1 MVNYVAPFYL
11 IASYNKR
18 KRLQKAVRVKL
29 DAKTELAPIKADAVT
44 KKTSKRKARLRSV
57 LIYAAFTGPAIIF
70 FVLIQVIPFLMGL
83 YYSFTSWNGVSSAVE
98 WVGLENYIKIFKDDP
113 NFFQSFLF
121 TTKFMLAS
129 VVISNLIGFG
139 LALLLN
145 AALKTR
151 NILRTVFF
159 IPNVIGGLLL
169 GFIWQFIFVKAF
181 ASIGNLT
188 GLAFFKLAWLGDET
202 TAFWGIVIVFAWQ
215 VSGYMMVIYIAAL
228 QGVDHS
234 LLEAARI
241 DGASNWTLLTRI
253 IMPLIIPA
261 FTICFFLTISMA
273 FKIFDLNLS
282 LTNGGP
288 FNSTQSVAI
297 NIYQEAF
304 QNNRYGLGTAKS
316 ILFFLIVAV
325 FTSVQVIMTKRKEV
339 EA

>member
-1 MVNYVAPFYL
+1 M
-11 IASYNKR
+11 
-18 KRLQKAVRVKL
+18 
-29 DAKTELAPIKADAVT
+29 KTEYETQELKTKAEIKT
-44 KKTSKRKARLRSV
+44 IQRRKSNIKKILT
-57 LIYAAFTGPAIIF
+57 YTAFVGPALLF
-70 FVLIQVIPFLMGL
+70 FLVIQIIPFIMGV
-83 YYSFTSWNGVSSAVE
+83 YYSFTSWNGVSSTIE
-98 WVGLENYIKIFKDDP
+98 WIGLENYIKIFKNDP
-113 NFFQSFLF
+113 NFVSSFLF
-121 TTKFMLAS
+121 TTKFMFAAVL
-129 VVISNLIGFG
+129 ISNLIGFSF
-139 LALLLN
+139 ALLLN

-169 GFIWQFIFVKAF
+169 GFIWQFIFVKGF

-188 GLAFFKLAWLGDET
+188 ELPFFKLPWLGDEK

-215 VSGYMMVIYIAAL
+215 ISGYMMVIYIAAL
-228 QGVDHS
+228 QGVDNS

-241 DGASNWTLLTRI
+241 DGASNWTLLTKI
-253 IMPLIIPA
+253 IIPLILPA
-261 FTICFFLTISMA
+261 FTICLFLTISMA

-288 FNSTQSVAI
+288 FNSTQSVAM

-316 ILFFLIVAV
+316 ILFFLVVAI
-325 FTSVQVIMTKRKEV
+325 FTTVQVMLTKKREV

>member
-1 MVNYVAPFYL
+1 MKKVKFKKLLTYL
-11 IASYNKR
+11 
-18 KRLQKAVRVKL
+18 
-29 DAKTELAPIKADAVT
+29 
-44 KKTSKRKARLRSV
+44 
-57 LIYAAFTGPAIIF
+57 AFVGPALIF
-70 FVLIQVIPFLMGL
+70 FFVIQIIPFFMGI

-98 WVGLENYIKIFKDDP
+98 WVGFDNYLRILRDDP
-113 NFFQSFLF
+113 KFFQSFGF
-121 TTKFMLAS
+121 TTKFMLAA
-129 VVISNLIGFG
+129 VVISNVIGLS

-169 GFIWQFIFVKAF
+169 GFIWQFIFVKGF
-181 ASIGNLT
+181 AAVGNLT
-188 GLAFFKLAWLGDET
+188 GIPFFKMAWLGDAN

-215 VSGYMMVIYIAAL
+215 ISGYMMVIYIAAL
-228 QGVDHS
+228 QGVDTN
-234 LLEAARI
+234 LLEAAKI
-241 DGASNWTLLTRI
+241 DGASSWVLLTKI
-253 IMPLIIPA
+253 IIPLILPA

-282 LTNGGP
+282 LTGGGP

-316 ILFFLIVAV
+316 ILFFVVVAI
-325 FTSVQVIMTKRKEV
+325 FTTIQVMITKRKEV

>member
-1 MVNYVAPFYL
+1 MEPTSELATLNSKIKPEKVP
-11 IASYNKR
+11 KG
-18 KRLQKAVRVKL
+18 KVKL
-29 DAKTELAPIKADAVT
+29 
-44 KKTSKRKARLRSV
+44 RKV
-57 LIYAAFTGPAIIF
+57 LVYLSFVGPAFLF
-70 FVLIQVIPFLMGL
+70 FVVIQIIPFIMGV
-83 YYSFTSWNGVSSAVE
+83 YYSFTSWNGVSSVVD
-98 WVGLENYIKIFKDDP
+98 WVGFENYRKIFTSDP

-121 TTKFMLAS
+121 TTKFMLAA
-129 VVISNLIGFG
+129 VVISNVLGLGF
-139 LALLLN
+139 ALLLTS
-145 AALKTR
+145 ALKSR

-169 GFIWQFIFVKAF
+169 GFIWQFIFVKGF

-188 GLAFFKLAWLGDET
+188 GMAFFKQAWLGDET

-215 VSGYMMVIYIAAL
+215 ISGYMMVIYIAAL
-228 QGVDHS
+228 QGVDS
-234 LLEAARI
+234 TLIEAARI
-241 DGASNWTLLTRI
+241 DGASNWTLLTKI
-253 IMPLIIPA
+253 IIPLILPA

-282 LTNGGP
+282 LTGGGP

-316 ILFFLIVAV
+316 ILFFLVVAV
-325 FTSVQVIMTKRKEV
+325 FTTVQVWMTKKKEV

>member
-1 MVNYVAPFYL
+1 METKIEIGEQATKSEIKIVSRKKANLKKFLTYL
-11 IASYNKR
+11 
-18 KRLQKAVRVKL
+18 
-29 DAKTELAPIKADAVT
+29 
-44 KKTSKRKARLRSV
+44 
-57 LIYAAFTGPAIIF
+57 AFVGPALIF
-70 FVLIQVIPFLMGL
+70 FLVIQIIPFLMGI
-83 YYSFTSWNGVSSAVE
+83 YYSFTSWNGVSSVVE
-98 WVGLENYIKIFKDDP
+98 WVGLENYIKIFKSDP
-113 NFFQSFLF
+113 KFFDSFIF

-129 VVISNLIGFG
+129 VIISNLLGFG

-145 AALKTR
+145 AALKSR

-169 GFIWQFIFVKAF
+169 GFIWQFIFVKGF
-181 ASIGNLT
+181 AAIGNLT
-188 GLAFFKLAWLGDET
+188 DLSIFKLPWLGDET

-215 VSGYMMVIYIAAL
+215 ISGYMMVIYIAAL
-228 QGVDHS
+228 QGVDQT

-241 DGASNWTLLTRI
+241 DGASSWTLLTKI
-253 IMPLIIPA
+253 IVPLILPA

-273 FKIFDLNLS
+273 FKIFDLNIS
-282 LTNGGP
+282 LTGGGP

-316 ILFFLIVAV
+316 ILFFLVVAI
-325 FTSVQVIMTKRKEV
+325 FTTVQVMMTKKREV

>member
-1 MVNYVAPFYL
+1 MNT
-11 IASYNKR
+11 
-18 KRLQKAVRVKL
+18 KL
-29 DAKTELAPIKADAVT
+29 ETNEIITKTENHTIL
-44 KKTSKRKARLRSV
+44 KRKAKIKKILT
-57 LIYAAFTGPAIIF
+57 YAAFVGPALLFFLIIQ
-70 FVLIQVIPFLMGL
+70 IIPFLMGV

-98 WVGLENYIKIFKDDP
+98 WVGIENYIKIFKNDQSFV
-113 NFFQSFLF
+113 NSFLF
-121 TTKFMLAS
+121 TTKFMLAA
-129 VVISNLIGFG
+129 VIISNLIGFG

-169 GFIWQFIFVKAF
+169 GFIWQFIFVKGF
-181 ASIGNLT
+181 ASIGNITDLS
-188 GLAFFKLAWLGDET
+188 FFKLPWLGDEA

-215 VSGYMMVIYIAAL
+215 IAGYMMVIYIAAL
-228 QGVDHS
+228 QGVDHN
-234 LLEAARI
+234 LLEAAKI
-241 DGASNWTLLTRI
+241 DGASNWTLLTKI
-253 IMPLIIPA
+253 IIPLILPA
-261 FTICFFLTISMA
+261 FTICIFLTISMA
-273 FKIFDLNLS
+273 FKIFDINIS

-316 ILFFLIVAV
+316 ILFFLVVAV
-325 FTSVQVIMTKRKEV
+325 FTTVQVLITKKREV

>member
-1 MVNYVAPFYL
+1 M
-11 IASYNKR
+11 
-18 KRLQKAVRVKL
+18 
-29 DAKTELAPIKADAVT
+29 KTEYETQELKTKAEIKT
-44 KKTSKRKARLRSV
+44 IQRRKSNIKKILT
-57 LIYAAFTGPAIIF
+57 YTAFVGPALLF
-70 FVLIQVIPFLMGL
+70 FLVIQIIPFIMGV
-83 YYSFTSWNGVSSAVE
+83 YYSFTSWNGVSSTIE
-98 WVGLENYIKIFKDDP
+98 WIGLENYIKIFKNDP
-113 NFFQSFLF
+113 NFVSSFLF
-121 TTKFMLAS
+121 TTKFMFAAVL
-129 VVISNLIGFG
+129 ISNLIGFSF
-139 LALLLN
+139 ALLLN

-169 GFIWQFIFVKAF
+169 GFIWQFIFVKGF

-188 GLAFFKLAWLGDET
+188 DLPFFKLPWLGDEK

-215 VSGYMMVIYIAAL
+215 ISGYMMVIYIAAL
-228 QGVDHS
+228 QGVDNS

-241 DGASNWTLLTRI
+241 DGASNWTLLTKI
-253 IMPLIIPA
+253 IIPLILPA
-261 FTICFFLTISMA
+261 FTICLFLTISMA

-288 FNSTQSVAI
+288 FNSTQSVAM

-316 ILFFLIVAV
+316 ILFFLVVAI
-325 FTSVQVIMTKRKEV
+325 FTTVQVMLTKKREV